1 MKEKIKK
8 FINNRGFI
16 IGLIS
21 LLIIAIIIS
30 GTYAWFTW
38 QSENNPS
45 ITLTI
50 GEFADVTFTNG
61 TDIST
66 NDLAPVFNYKDGDK
80 TTFSINH
87 KGLTSSVIAHTIT
100 LNITTISQELRNE
113 SLKYKLISDNNHIIA
128 EGDFSQSTD
137 NSSIVLTDT
146 LGLDA
151 GTTEYSF
158 YIYIDGNVENSSN
171 MMNQN
176 LTGSIDVAV
185 SKLDSAP
192 LSDFEYAIGSWDVS
206 GDGSQIIEIPTGRIL
221 LTKYIG
227 TNPVVNVSSIYNI
240 DGVNYT
246 PIVYADNPNHQT
258 GTFYENK
265 NITEVNFASGIFFAD
280 FYNGT
285 SLTYNSARHL
295 FKNCTSLVRVTGLSD
310 EITQMNN
317 TFIGN
322 SSLTFAKVPSSTTTM
337 KGTFGYCTSLVNAP
351 VIPDSVIEM
360 NTTFYGCTSLV
371 TAPEIPDSVINMYGT
386 FHSCS
391 SLVNAPVIPDSVANL
406 EATFIYCTSLVTA
419 PAIPDSVTDLTMTFA
434 CCTSLV
440 NTPEIPNSV
449 TIMIRTFSGCT
460 SLVNAP
466 AIPNSVTDMYA
477 TFEDCTSLVNAPEI
491 PNSVTN
497 MPTTFY
503 NCTSLVNA
511 PEIPSSVT
519 NISSIFRNCTN
530 LKGTVRINSSN
541 ITAYAATNHPF
552 YNTSNQ
558 ITVEVPSGSTTY
570 TSINTN
576 KPSNITIITY

>member
-30 GTYAWFTW
+30 GTYAWFIW

-66 NDLAPVFNYKDGDK
+66 NDLAPVFDYKDGEK

-113 SLKYKLISDNNHIIA
+113 SLKYKLTSDNNYIIA

-192 LSDFEYAIGSWDVS
+192 LSDFEYAIGSWDVF

-227 TNPVVNVSSIYNI
+227 TNTVVNVSSIYNI

-246 PIVYADNPNHQT
+246 PIVYADYSNET
-258 GTFYENK
+258 GTFHRNES
-265 NITEVNFASGIFFAD
+265 ITEVNFAPGIFFAD
-280 FYNGT
+280 FNNGT
-285 SLTYNSARHL
+285 SLTYNSAYQL
-295 FKNCTSLVRVTGLSD
+295 FRGCSSLVRVSGLSD
-310 EITQMNN
+310 DIENMRNA
-317 TFIGN
+317 FAYA
-322 SSLTFAKVPSSTTTM
+322 SSLLTITKIPSSTVNM
-337 KGTFGYCTSLVNAP
+337 YNTFGYCESLKN
-351 VIPDSVIEM
+351 
-360 NTTFYGCTSLV
+360 
-371 TAPEIPDSVINMYGT
+371 
-386 FHSCS
+386 
-391 SLVNAPVIPDSVANL
+391 
-406 EATFIYCTSLVTA
+406 A
-419 PAIPDSVTDLTMTFA
+419 PAIPSSVTDMRYTFYY
-434 CCTSLV
+434 CSSL
-440 NTPEIPNSV
+440 I
-449 TIMIRTFSGCT
+449 
-460 SLVNAP
+460 NAP
-466 AIPNSVTDMYA
+466 IIPNSVTDMRY
-477 TFEDCTSLVNAPEI
+477 TFMGCTALVYPPTLPNLVTTLENTFYQCISLVAAPEI

-497 MPTTFY
+497 MKGTFVGCISLVNAPIIPDSVTNLQMTFHSCSSLTTAPSIPDSVTNMIATFQY
-503 NCTSLVNA
+503 CTSLVNA

-519 NISSIFRNCTN
+519 DMEATFYGCTN
-530 LKGTVRINSSN
+530 LKGTVRINSRNVASPD
-541 ITAYAATNHPF
+541 TGAATFH
-552 YNTSNQ
+552 NTINR

-570 TSINTN
+570 TTMNTD